1 MITVALATVN
11 RFSRPRIVMDS
22 PNAQNRNQHRQQRT
36 EATMLTPSPD
46 FMASPSPLL
55 SLQLLRPAPGP
66 LFTPFRLP
74 AFSLGIETGK
84 QE

>member
-1 MITVALATVN
+1 
-11 RFSRPRIVMDS
+11 
-22 PNAQNRNQHRQQRT
+22 
-36 EATMLTPSPD
+36 MLTPSPD